1 MEKKISKR
9 GLDRAGKIIRLH
21 RDDEGYYAA
30 IDVLNRWRE
39 QHILPMDFYFD
50 ACNEI
55 VQRCSLYQN
64 TVVAERLKRLPTIVD
79 KLDRF
84 PHMHLSTMYDI
95 GGVRVILGDIQ
106 PLVSFEH
113 EARLLPGLKASQ
125 CKDYL
130 ATPKGS
136 GYRGRHLIFERDGM
150 LIEVQLRTKLQHLW
164 ATSVE
169 TVDVIRGTSMK
180 TRQSDS
186 YWQKFFELAASAFA
200 YMEDSPMLPQH
211 QGWDVIRLRD
221 EIRNIINKYPID
233 KSLETYAA
241 TYGAIGGYEQ
251 AKDSYFA
258 VVTFNSHDNE
268 TSIAYYPEDQYQEAT
283 SNYEMAEANSCN
295 NSVLVSVNNLKKL
308 HDAYP
313 NYFRDIS
320 RFKELIMAMLDFKHK
335 AS

>member
-1 MEKKISKR
+1 MEKKVSKR

-21 RDDEGYYAA
+21 RDNEEYHAA

-39 QHILPMDFYFD
+39 QHILPMDYYFD

-55 VQRCSLYQN
+55 VRCHSLYQN

-95 GGVRVILGDIQ
+95 GGVRVILEDIP
-106 PLVSFEH
+106 PLVSFEY

-130 ATPKGS
+130 TAPKGS

-150 LIEVQLRTKLQHLW
+150 LIEIQLRTKLQHLW

-180 TRQSDS
+180 TRQSDN
-186 YWQKFFELAASAFA
+186 YWQKFFELASSAFA

-211 QGWDVIRLRD
+211 RGWDVIRLRD
-221 EIRNIINKYPID
+221 EIRNMIDKYPIED
-233 KSLETYAA
+233 SLETYAA
-241 TYGAIGGYEQ
+241 TYDAIDGYEQ
-251 AKDSYFA
+251 AKDSYYA
-258 VVTFNSHDNE
+258 VVAFNSCDNE
-268 TSIAYYPEDQYQEAT
+268 TSISYYPENKYQEAT
-283 SNYEMAEANSCN
+283 SNYEMAEASSCN
-295 NSVLVSVNNLKKL
+295 NSVLVSVNDLKKL

-313 NYFRDIS
+313 NYFKDIS
-320 RFKELIMAMLDFKHK
+320 RFREMIKAMLDFKHK